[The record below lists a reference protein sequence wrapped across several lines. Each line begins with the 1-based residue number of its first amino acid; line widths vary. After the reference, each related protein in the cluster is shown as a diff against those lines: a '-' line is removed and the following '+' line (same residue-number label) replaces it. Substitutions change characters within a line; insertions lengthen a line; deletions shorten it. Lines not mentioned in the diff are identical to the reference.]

1 MPKRGQYFI
10 WLVGLMV
17 VVACGRVATPTPS
30 FIENTA
36 VAAASTST
44 LSPSPTISMLI
55 AATSTFTL
63 PSEPVASTI
72 TPLTTTT
79 ERELFFQAECP
90 TKSDFL
96 SSPQLFPGSILFNLG
111 RIVDLERVD
120 RIFKDDG
127 IWAISAKSEVPYLVP
142 QLLNIDVKPQEVITF
157 THTQELTLP
166 DYAFYDGDID
176 KGLFYGYRSLD
187 PHEQVILYTA
197 QNEGDTNFEVRLLD
211 LQNGEILWRGET
223 QHLNDTFPQWS
234 VDGSKVLFNVSDP
247 QGWTKII
254 SLTRDGQVEE
264 LPSQPFPFVEEG
276 QLSGYSRSPD
286 GRYLFYTAAETDLQ
300 TFTFKIRAF
309 VIDIATWQVS
319 EICDP
324 DGSFVSSIPS
334 RGATDDLWLP
344 NGQFVYRVWHEDE
357 GILCHSLHL
366 LDIPSWTTYPLFE
379 AEPGYGISILNWTQ
393 TEFPEE

>member
-1 MPKRGQYFI
+1 MVKTVLNFMG
-10 WLVGLMV
+10 LVGLMV
-17 VVACGRVATPTPS
+17 MVACGRVATPPPS
-30 FIENTA
+30 PTENTG
-36 VAAASTST
+36 VAAAPTST
-44 LSPSPTISMLI
+44 LSPSPTISTLI
-55 AATSTFTL
+55 AATSTFTP
-63 PSEPVASTI
+63 PSEPVTPTI
-72 TPLTTTT
+72 TTLTTTT
-79 ERELFFQAECP
+79 VRELVFQAECP
-90 TKSDFL
+90 TKSDFF

-127 IWAISAKSEVPYLVP
+127 IWAISAKNEVPYLVP
-142 QLLNIDVKPQEVITF
+142 QLLNIDVKTQEVITL
-157 THTQELTLP
+157 TQELTLP
-166 DYAFYDGDID
+166 DYAYYDGDTD
-176 KGLFYGYRSLD
+176 KGLFYGYHSLD

-223 QHLNDTFPQWS
+223 QLLSDTFPQWS
-234 VDGSKVLFNVSDP
+234 ADGSKVLFDVSDP

-286 GRYLFYTAAETDLQ
+286 GRYLFYTAAEPDLQ

-309 VIDIATWQVS
+309 VLDIATWQVS

-324 DGSFVSSIPS
+324 EGSFVLSIPS

-344 NGQFVYRVWHEDE
+344 SSQFVYRVWHENE
-357 GILCHSLHL
+357 GILWHSLHL

-379 AEPGYGISILNWTQ
+379 AEPGYGISIVNWTQ
-393 TEFPEE
+393 TEFSKE

>member
-1 MPKRGQYFI
+1 MLKLGWGFV

-17 VVACGRVATPTPS
+17 VVACGRVTTPPPS
-30 FIENTA
+30 PVENTA
-36 VAAASTST
+36 IAAAATST
-44 LSPSPTISMLI
+44 LSPSPTISTLI
-55 AATSTFTL
+55 TATSTPT
-63 PSEPVASTI
+63 PSSEPVAPTI
-72 TPLTTTT
+72 TPLTITT
-79 ERELFFQAECP
+79 ERELVFQAECP

-127 IWAISAKSEVPYLVP
+127 IWAISAESEVPYLVTR
-142 QLLNIDVKPQEVITF
+142 LLNIDVKTQEVT
-157 THTQELTLP
+157 TDTQELSLP

-176 KGLFYGYRSLD
+176 KGLFYGYRSLN
-187 PHEQVILYTA
+187 PHEQIILYTA
-197 QNEGDTNFEVRLLD
+197 QNEGATNFEVRLLD

-223 QHLNDTFPQWS
+223 QHLSDTFPQWS
-234 VDGSKVLFNVSDP
+234 ANGSKVLFDVSDP

-309 VIDIATWQVS
+309 VIDIATWHVS

-344 NGQFVYRVWHEDE
+344 NGQFVYRIWHENDE
-357 GILCHSLHL
+357 VLWHSLHL

-393 TEFPEE
+393 TELSEE